1 MRCRLSSL
9 VLLIIV
15 AAQVPSSAQAGESE
29 AVGYSSEAC
38 PSCAA
43 WNTPR
48 PAFRIHGDT
57 YFVGTEGLSA
67 VLVTSDEGHV
77 LIDGGLP
84 ESASIIVDNVE
95 SLGFRIEDVKL
106 ILNSHAHF
114 DHAGGIGALQRVSGA
129 QVAASRPSAE
139 VLKHGTSGQDDPQ
152 YGVALRFPAVPDVRV
167 ITDGETLQVG
177 PLALTAH
184 FTPGHTPGGTSWSW
198 QECQEE
204 RCLDFVYADSQ
215 TPVSADGFRFT
226 ESTTYPSAIQDFERG
241 FAVLE
246 SLACDV
252 LVTSHPTASSFWKR
266 AEMQDES
273 GVDAFVDEAACARY
287 AAAARQALTGRIES
301 ESEQP

>member
-1 MRCRLSSL
+1 MLCRLYFIF
-9 VLLIIV
+9 LIIV
-15 AAQVPSSAQAGESE
+15 ASQLLRPAQAGEPE
-29 AVGYSSEAC
+29 AEGYSSEAC

-48 PAFRIHGDT
+48 PAFRIHGDS
-57 YFVGTEGLSA
+57 YYVGTEGLSA
-67 VLVTSDEGHV
+67 VLVTSDGGHV

-84 ESASIIVDNVE
+84 ETAPIIVDNVE

-129 QVAASRPSAE
+129 QVAASPSSAA
-139 VLKHGTSGQDDPQ
+139 VLERGASGPDDPQ
-152 YGVALRFPAVPDVRV
+152 YGVALPFPAVQDVRV
-167 ITDGETLQVG
+167 ITDGETLQVSS
-177 PLALTAH
+177 LALTAH

-198 QECQEE
+198 QECQGE

-226 ESTTYPSAIQDFERG
+226 ESATYPSAVQDFERG
-241 FAVLE
+241 FGVLE

-252 LVTSHPTASSFWKR
+252 LVTSHPTASGFWKQ
-266 AEMQDES
+266 AEMQDQR
-273 GVDAFVDEAACARY
+273 GVDAFVDEAACTRY
-287 AAAARQALTGRIES
+287 AAAARQALARRIKS